1 MISFLGENIPIRP
14 QFRGPQIST
23 LLLKIDGQRKRKGLV
38 DVEKIKL
45 AQV

>member
-1 MISFLGENIPIRP
+1 MLSFLGENIPIRP

-23 LLLKIDGQRKRKGLV
+23 LLLKIASQRERKDLV
-38 DVEKIKL
+38 DVEKRKL